1 MTAPTPGDTARELAQ
16 AMTRLRARLRAE
28 SVLWNV
34 NWTWSQMTTLARIS
48 NDGPTTASALAAAEH
63 VRPQSMAETIGV
75 LKGQG
80 LVTSEPDPSDRRKSL
95 ISATAEGR
103 ELAASLHAVRETWLE
118 AVLAQVAT
126 PAERRTLIEAAAIMQ
141 RLADCDS
148 HTPRP

>member
-28 SVLWNV
+28 SVPGSV
-34 NWTWSQMTTLARIS
+34 DWTWSQITTLVRIS

-75 LKGQG
+75 LRRQG

-95 ISATAEGR
+95 ISATAEGH
-103 ELAASLHAVRETWLE
+103 ELAASIPAVREAWLE
-118 AVLAQVAT
+118 AVLAQVVT

-141 RLADCDS
+141 RLADCDL
-148 HTPRP
+148 HAPRP

>member
-28 SVLWNV
+28 SVPGSV
-34 NWTWSQMTTLARIS
+34 NWTWSQITTLARIS
-48 NDGPTTASALAAAEH
+48 NDGPTTASALATAEH

-75 LKGQG
+75 LRRQG

-95 ISATAEGR
+95 ISATAEGH
-103 ELAASLHAVRETWLE
+103 ELAASIPAVRETWLE

-141 RLADCDS
+141 RLADCDP